1 VRLDRELQRQVLE
14 RLRDAY
20 PNSVDLATL
29 ACASH
34 PDFQSNL
41 HYLHEHRLIEGTR
54 LADRGPAFVMGRVTA
69 AGLDFLQGD
78 GGPAAILGRREAG
91 RKTKGRHGSDT

>member
-1 VRLDRELQRQVLE
+1 VKLDRELQRQILE

-34 PDFQSNL
+34 PEYQPNL
-41 HYLHEHRLIEGTR
+41 HYLHEHKLMEGTR

-69 AGLDFLQGD
+69 AGLDFLEGN
-78 GGPAAILGRREAG
+78 GGPAAMLGRAKAG
-91 RKTKGRHGSDT
+91 QGTKGQHGRDM